1 MKINLAPEIEEAL
14 IKRALELGTTPE
26 LLVMDSLKEQF
37 VASKSVSD
45 QNGDHKTLADFLGD
59 HIGVLSSGEYIKGGA
74 RMSEGRG
81 EQFTIALLKKRK
93 HGHL

>member
-37 VASKSVSD
+37 VASK
-45 QNGDHKTLADFLGD
+45 KC
-59 HIGVLSSGEYIKGGA
+59 IRPE
-74 RMSEGRG
+74 R
-81 EQFTIALLKKRK
+81 
-93 HGHL
+93 